1 MLNYGA
7 VTGTLSQERD
17 SLEAIIRDR
26 LGYSVGDLQ
35 VQLSDDGIVLKGNT
49 QSWYTK
55 QLAQE
60 LVMEHSSLPIVLN
73 AIRVIFPCRN

>member
-1 MLNYGA
+1 MLDYCA
-7 VTGTLSQERD
+7 ITGSLRQERE
-17 SLEAIIRDR
+17 SLEEIIRNR

-35 VQLSDDGIVLKGNT
+35 VQLSDKGIVLKGNT

-60 LVMEHSSLPIVLN
+60 LVMQHSSLPIALN